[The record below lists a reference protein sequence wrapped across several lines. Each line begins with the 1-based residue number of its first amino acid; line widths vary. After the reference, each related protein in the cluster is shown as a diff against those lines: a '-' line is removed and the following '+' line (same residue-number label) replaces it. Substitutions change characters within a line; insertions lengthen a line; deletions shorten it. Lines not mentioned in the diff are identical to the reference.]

1 MLRAPAISGN
11 ARQAHRA
18 RVPPRNR
25 HLRAQTLRE
34 NTPSPLQ
41 IVDNLHI
48 APSNRNMLKSP
59 TIQSAR
65 AAVSLPRPLRH
76 GGDAEGAIAMLQTN
90 SLSMLVQ
97 RELERRILAGELH
110 AGAKLNEAAI
120 AEMLGVS
127 RGPVREAFRSLEESG
142 LVRLEKNR
150 GVFVRQISLEEADEI
165 YELRAALDEFAGRR
179 VAQKA
184 SSADVRQL
192 RALVERM
199 DKAAARDELDAY
211 YRANLEFHDRLV
223 ELAGNAKLLATYRRL
238 VNELHLYR
246 RASLAQAGAL
256 PISTNEHHD
265 IVEKIAGG
273 QAAAA
278 GRALYEHVMGSRE
291 RMHRAHD
298 AQATGPKPTR
308 ASLRRRQ

>member
-1 MLRAPAISGN
+1 
-11 ARQAHRA
+11 
-18 RVPPRNR
+18 
-25 HLRAQTLRE
+25 
-34 NTPSPLQ
+34 
-41 IVDNLHI
+41 
-48 APSNRNMLKSP
+48 MLKS
-59 TIQSAR
+59 QSSPSVGALTPPPR
-65 AAVSLPRPLRH
+65 AARRGAAIP
-76 GGDAEGAIAMLQTN
+76 GAIALVQTN

-97 RELERRILAGELH
+97 RELERMILAGELT

-150 GVFVRQISLEEADEI
+150 GVFVRLISLEEADEI

-179 VAQKA
+179 VAQRA
-184 SSADVRQL
+184 ATADVRDL

-199 DKAAARDELDAY
+199 DRAAARDELDAY
-211 YRANLEFHDRLV
+211 YRANLQFHDRLV

-256 PISTNEHHD
+256 PISTREHHD

-273 QAAAA
+273 QAVAA
-278 GRALYEHVMGSRE
+278 GRALYDHVMGSRE
-291 RMHRAHD
+291 RMHRVHD
-298 AQATGPKPTR
+298 SLATLPQGAR
-308 ASLRRRQ
+308 AAPRRRQ

>member
-1 MLRAPAISGN
+1 
-11 ARQAHRA
+11 
-18 RVPPRNR
+18 
-25 HLRAQTLRE
+25 
-34 NTPSPLQ
+34 
-41 IVDNLHI
+41 
-48 APSNRNMLKSP
+48 MLKF
-59 TIQSAR
+59 QSAR
-65 AAVSLPRPLRH
+65 SAVPALPLPRPPRH
-76 GGDAEGAIAMLQTN
+76 DGVPAGAIALLQTN

-97 RELERRILAGELH
+97 RELERMILDGELG

-150 GVFVRQISLEEADEI
+150 GVFVRQVSLEEADEI

-179 VAQKA
+179 VAQKGA
-184 SSADVRQL
+184 AADVREL

-211 YRANLEFHDRLV
+211 YRANLHFHDRLV

-256 PISTNEHHD
+256 PISTREHHD
-265 IVEKIAGG
+265 IVEKISGG
-273 QAAAA
+273 QAVAA

-298 AQATGPKPTR
+298 APAAPPKSARATP
-308 ASLRRRQ
+308 RRRQ